1 MAEKKGDEGSKTGSE
16 GSQSKSEPI
25 SASEHQKILDQL
37 VQQKSTNARLLT
49 ESKDNAD
56 KFRELRDNVD
66 AKSKKKLEDEG
77 KTEELLAIEKNNVF
91 KLNETLKERSKR
103 ELQKDLEIEVSRYA
117 HNAHDLKDVVAA
129 LPLEMITIDEES
141 GKVNGVKEAVAKVM
155 EDKAY
160 MFQSKETVNT
170 VNTRPQHIADKGPT
184 QADKYASAINFLV
197 KQHKPF
203 QPEEA

>member
-66 AKSKKKLEDEG
+66 AKSKKK
-77 KTEELLAIEKNNVF
+77 F
-91 KLNETLKERSKR
+91 
-103 ELQKDLEIEVSRYA
+103 EVEY
-117 HNAHDLKDVVAA
+117 
-129 LPLEMITIDEES
+129 
-141 GKVNGVKEAVAKVM
+141 
-155 EDKAY
+155 
-160 MFQSKETVNT
+160 
-170 VNTRPQHIADKGPT
+170 
-184 QADKYASAINFLV
+184 
-197 KQHKPF
+197 
-203 QPEEA
+203 